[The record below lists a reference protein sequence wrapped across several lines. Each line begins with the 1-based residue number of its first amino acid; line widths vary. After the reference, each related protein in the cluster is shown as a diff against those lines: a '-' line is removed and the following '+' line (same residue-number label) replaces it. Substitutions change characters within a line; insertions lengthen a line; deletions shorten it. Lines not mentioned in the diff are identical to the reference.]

1 MVKIWTF
8 TLMLCCA
15 LSLTLVQ
22 AQDYQT
28 HTYFRH
34 DTTKLALDLFL
45 PDKPTGQA
53 MPVVIFV
60 HGGGFATGD
69 RSAGHALARHLVKNG
84 IACATISY
92 TLYMK
97 DKHFGCQGILTE
109 KIKAIRMAVSQ
120 LWQATAWLINRSG
133 QFALDTSR
141 IFIAGSSAG
150 AEAVIHAAY
159 WDRPSM
165 QLYDHKLSPD
175 FQYAGVAAGA
185 GAIMDLNLITQK
197 NEVPMLFLHGDE
209 DPLVPYATAAHHYCP
224 PHAPGWLMF
233 FGSYSIARH
242 LHDLNGTYRLVT
254 FQGGDHSY
262 ASYFVYR
269 VHQPVVDF
277 IRKVLSGERFMEHQV
292 IKVE

>member
-1 MVKIWTF
+1 MIKFLTTTII
-8 TLMLCCA
+8 LCCA
-15 LSLTLVQ
+15 ISVTFVQ
-22 AQDYQT
+22 AQEHQT

-34 DTTKLALDLFL
+34 DTTELALDLFL
-45 PDKPTGQA
+45 PDDLPGQA
-53 MPVVIFV
+53 MPLVIFV
-60 HGGGFATGD
+60 HGGGFSTGD
-69 RSAGHALARHLVKNG
+69 KSAGHALARYLAKNNM
-84 IACATISY
+84 ACASISY

-97 DKHFGCQGILTE
+97 DKHFGCQGILSE

-120 LWQATAWLINRSG
+120 LWHATAWLIDRSPQYG
-133 QFALDTSR
+133 IDTSR

-165 QLYDHKLSPD
+165 QLYDNKLSPE
-175 FQYAGVAAGA
+175 FQYAGVASGA
-185 GAIMDLNLITQK
+185 GAIMDLSLITPENK
-197 NEVPMLFLHGDE
+197 VPMLFLHGDE

-224 PHAPGWLMF
+224 PHAPGWLIF

-242 LHDLNGTYRLVT
+242 LHDLHGTYRLVT
-254 FQGGDHSY
+254 FQGGKHSY

-269 VHQPVVDF
+269 NHQPVIKF
-277 IRKVLSGERFMEHQV
+277 IRKVLSGEKFMEHQL